1 MGCFIYYFFWCIGL
15 RSQVKALYW
24 SNYFARHILLFF
36 FLQSSFPLF
45 LSQIY
50 TFAIPV
56 FVWCVLWHLFY
67 QKKMQTWSGCQKN
80 GSGLTFSMH
89 CGIKSTCVVIIGSPI
104 YKKHTDIE
112 NIAKYENEKKTQ
124 IFHTSLSRNHENS
137 KSCKY

>member
-56 FVWCVLWHLFY
+56 FVWCVLWHLFF
-67 QKKMQTWSGCQKN
+67 SKN
-80 GSGLTFSMH
+80 NADLEWMPKEWFR
-89 CGIKSTCVVIIGSPI
+89 I
-104 YKKHTDIE
+104 
-112 NIAKYENEKKTQ
+112 N
-124 IFHTSLSRNHENS
+124 IFHALRNKEHVCCDNWESDLQKTYRYWKYCKIWKRKKNSNLSHIVIS
-137 KSCKY
+137 